1 MNIDMSNHRR
11 RSAEKLAVVGLR
23 LILAAVFGAMGWGFL
38 ASPWVADD
46 LSRAGFTP
54 GFGLIL
60 GVAHLAG
67 GLALLV
73 PRLAGAAAIGLGLC
87 VAGTALYFQSEGV
100 LIGTEGP
107 TVLVIVLALFVTCLR
122 LRQEV
127 ETRIWQQMLARYAD
141 QQDAIPS
148 N

>member
-38 ASPWVADD
+38 
-46 LSRAGFTP
+46 AGFTP